1 MDVRLGT
8 TVRHISIAED
18 GVSFVTD
25 AGEIHGQHG
34 IIALGTGDAARLSYT
49 GLPEQ
54 RKFLH
59 TNWIPNEGGKFFFV
73 FDRAFWRGEEAVVQP
88 IVAALD
94 PQGEAAAAGLEVAQL
109 EHLEPTP

>member
-1 MDVRLGT
+1 MHKDTLSVRLGIRF
-8 TVRHISIAED
+8 VRD
-18 GVSFVTD
+18 D
-25 AGEIHGQHG
+25 
-34 IIALGTGDAARLSYT
+34 
-49 GLPEQ
+49 
-54 RKFLH
+54 
-59 TNWIPNEGGKFFFV
+59 EG